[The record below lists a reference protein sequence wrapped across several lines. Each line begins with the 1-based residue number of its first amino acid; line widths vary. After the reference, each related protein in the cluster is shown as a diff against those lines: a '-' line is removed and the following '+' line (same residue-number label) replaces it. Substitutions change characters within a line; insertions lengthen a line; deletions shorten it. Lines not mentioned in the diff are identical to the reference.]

1 MDKPK
6 IITALPQ
13 CRYKLGAFLIT
24 VLGEVESGDGVSY
37 RYIAAVITE
46 GDPEPGLYVTSER
59 AAGSSGHTGK
69 HAMRIIMR
77 DGAQVIGTS
86 DRWGNLDMFVSD
98 ALEVVARLLDLQDE
112 QPYPL
117 S

>member
-13 CRYKLGAFLIT
+13 CRYKLGGFVIT
-24 VLGEVESGDGVSY
+24 VLGEVESGDGVAY

-46 GDPEPGLYVTSER
+46 GDPEPGLYITAER
-59 AAGSSGHTGK
+59 EARGLGRKGMHV
-69 HAMRIIMR
+69 MRIIMR
-77 DGAQVIGTS
+77 DGAQVVGSS
-86 DRWGNLDMFVSD
+86 DRWGDLDLFVTD
-98 ALEVVARLLDLQDE
+98 VLEVVSRVLDLQDE
-112 QPYPL
+112 EPYLL